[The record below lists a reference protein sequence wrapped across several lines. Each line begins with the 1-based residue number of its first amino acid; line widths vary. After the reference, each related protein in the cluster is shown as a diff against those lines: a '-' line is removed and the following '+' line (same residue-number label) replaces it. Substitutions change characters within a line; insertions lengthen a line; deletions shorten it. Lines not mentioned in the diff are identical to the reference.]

1 MNNKK
6 WQSLN
11 VAALCFVALLL
22 AGYGLSVM
30 AQEKLDEAALIAV
43 LQSDAGWQDKQAA
56 CRGLRRVGTAK
67 AVPALAALLNDK
79 ELSHMARYALEP
91 MPFPEA
97 GRALRDALPK
107 TEGMPKMGVVISI
120 GVRRDPD
127 AVSLLTPLLKDP
139 DADLVRATVGA
150 LGRIATPEAVTA
162 LLDFRASAPEPVR
175 PALAEGLL
183 AAGMYLTQQGKGE
196 QAVPIYQDL
205 LAKSWPMYVRMGA
218 FRGLAFAETAKTPQR
233 LIEAFGGGEP
243 AFRDVA
249 GDVVAQTSG
258 PEVTK
263 LYTDALPKLPPAGQ
277 AALLRG
283 LAGRKDA
290 SACPAITQT
299 IQSTDKDVKL
309 AAVKALGA
317 LGGAAEVPTLAGLVA
332 ADDAAVA
339 NAAKL
344 SLTTMQGSGIDDAMA
359 AALSDAA
366 PATRA
371 KLFDLLA
378 DRRAPRAVPLAVA
391 NLGDADAAVR
401 AAALR
406 ALGTL
411 AVKEEIPA
419 VLAVLTKTTDSAE
432 RSLTVD
438 ALSAMCTRSGADS
451 IQPILGAMSG
461 ANADVNIALL
471 RVLAR
476 VGGPKPLE
484 TVLAAI
490 DSAEALVK
498 EEAVRL
504 LCNWSTTD
512 AAPHV
517 LKLVESDDINR
528 HVLALRGYVRLAGLE
543 PSPDQKAQMLTTA
556 MSHAK
561 RADDKKLV
569 LAGWQAVLT
578 AKSLDALQ
586 PCLDDADVRNEAAT
600 AIITVAAELAK
611 NADAKPRAIEAL
623 KAVTEKCTDAAIRDR
638 AQQTLGGLQ

>member
-1 MNNKK
+1 MNNNK
-6 WQSLN
+6 WQLTYIG
-11 VAALCFVALLL
+11 ALFVAVSFVG
-22 AGYGLSVM
+22 GYSFGAM
-30 AQEKLDEAALIAV
+30 AQEKLDEAALIGV
-43 LQSDAGWQDKQAA
+43 LQSNAGWQDKQAA

-97 GRALRDALPK
+97 GQALRDALPK

-120 GVRRDPD
+120 GVRRDAE
-127 AVSLLTPLLKDP
+127 AVSSLTPLLKAQ
-139 DADLVRATVGA
+139 DADLVRATAGA

-162 LLDFRASAPEPVR
+162 LLDFRAAAPEPVR

-183 AAGMYLTQQGKGE
+183 AAGLYLTQQGKGE
-196 QAVPIYQDL
+196 QAAPIYQEL
-205 LAKSWPMYVRMGA
+205 LAKNWPMYVRMGA
-218 FRGLAFAETAKTPQR
+218 FRGLAFAENAKTPQR
-233 LIEAFGGGEP
+233 VIEALGGSEG

-249 GDVVAQTSG
+249 GDIVAQTSG

-263 LYTDALPKLPPAGQ
+263 LYTDALPKLPAEGQ
-277 AALLRG
+277 TALLRG

-290 SACPAITQT
+290 SACPAITQA
-299 IQSTDKDVKL
+299 IQSTDKGVKL

-317 LGGAAEVPTLAGLVA
+317 LGGAADVPTLAGLVA
-332 ADDAAVA
+332 VDDPAVA

-344 SLTTMQGSGIDDAMA
+344 SLTTMQGKGIDDAIA
-359 AALSDAA
+359 ATLPGAV

-378 DRRAPRAVPLAVA
+378 DRRAPQVVPLAVA
-391 NLGDADAAVR
+391 NLADTDAAVR

-411 AVKEEIPA
+411 AVKEQIPA

-432 RSLTVD
+432 RALTVD

-451 IQPILGAMSG
+451 IEPVLAALNG

-484 TVLAAI
+484 TVLAALGGA
-490 DSAEALVK
+490 DASVS
-498 EEAVRL
+498 EEAARL
-504 LCNWSTTD
+504 LCNWATTD

-517 LKLVESDDINR
+517 LKLIESDDVNR
-528 HVLALRGYVRLAGLE
+528 HVLALRGYVRLAGIE
-543 PSPDQKAQMLTTA
+543 PSADQKAQMLTTA
-556 MSHAK
+556 MAHAK

-569 LAGWQAVLT
+569 LAGWQALPT

-586 PCLDDADVRNEAAT
+586 PCLDAADVRTEAAT
-600 AIITVAAELAK
+600 AIIAVAAELAK

-623 KAVTEKCTDAAIRDR
+623 RAVTEKCTDAAIRDR
-638 AQQTLGGLQ
+638 AQQTLGSLQ